1 MSKISYLKDAM
12 STWVLLHVLATTVA
26 TPVTGSTS
34 VGDVLDT
41 IEVHSPHIYLF
52 FQSWTCCIEVAIP
65 TDGGF
70 MPTLDSERLWFAK
83 PVPCAFLTEET
94 KVKVRPLVIPF
105 LVLAS

>member
-26 TPVTGSTS
+26 TPVTGRTS

-41 IEVHSPHIYLF
+41 IEVHSPHIYAL
-52 FQSWTCCIEVAIP
+52 FQSRACCIEVAIP
-65 TDGGF
+65 TDSQK
-70 MPTLDSERLWFAK
+70 PTFDSERLWFAK